1 MDSYLKIVLADEN
14 CFTAIAKAVFRKA
27 DEDKNK
33 CIDPEEFK
41 KMMLQ
46 ITEEYNLPTPSDKTI
61 RDTMKKVDL
70 DKNGTIEFDEFKE
83 FLRKIFQDA
92 MIEAQEEKETE

>member
-1 MDSYLKIVLADEN
+1 
-14 CFTAIAKAVFRKA
+14 
-27 DEDKNK
+27 
-33 CIDPEEFK
+33 
-41 KMMLQ
+41 
-46 ITEEYNLPTPSDKTI
+46 
-61 RDTMKKVDL
+61 MKKVDL

>member
-1 MDSYLKIVLADEN
+1 MDTYLKIVLADEN

-27 DEDKNK
+27 DEDRNK
-33 CIDPEEFK
+33 CIDPDEFK
-41 KMMLQ
+41 KMMLE

-83 FLRKIFQDA
+83 FLRKIFEEV
-92 MIEAQEEKETE
+92 IVEAQQEN

>member
-1 MDSYLKIVLADEN
+1 MDTYLKIVLADEN

-33 CIDPEEFK
+33 CIDPVEFK
-41 KMMLQ
+41 KMMLE
-46 ITEEYNLPTPSDKTI
+46 ISDEYNLPTPSDKTI
-61 RDTMKKVDL
+61 NDTMKKVDL

-83 FLRKIFQDA
+83 FLRKIFNEA
-92 MIEAQEEKETE
+92 IIEAQAEKGE